1 MSEAMI
7 ARLEASVEHNEATG
21 NFRCK
26 REIFCPVRQLT
37 HQRHHLFNRTLP
49 DWHFADDFVVDRSND
64 WITIRLK
71 AQHRVRD

>member
-26 REIFCPVRQLT
+26 REPESSTPSSMPARIAVR
-37 HQRHHLFNRTLP
+37 
-49 DWHFADDFVVDRSND
+49 
-64 WITIRLK
+64 
-71 AQHRVRD
+71 